1 MPKIRAAV
9 KKNNKYYIPKHRFYE
24 LYHYCLQYQEWLDE
38 YNSIVQLS
46 GISADTQPGSGIGDP
61 TFAKAEKGLA
71 LWEKMEEVRKAAAA
85 ADPQLSK
92 YILLAV
98 TKEGASYQ
106 YLRNVLGMPC
116 SRKMFYDR
124 RRKFYW
130 IMDKNRKNVSIKL

>member
-1 MPKIRAAV
+1 MPKIRASV
-9 KKNNKYYIPKHRFYE
+9 KRNNKYYLPKHRFYE
-24 LYHYCLQYQEWLDE
+24 LYHYCLQYQEWMDE

-46 GISADTQPGSGIGDP
+46 GINIDRQTGSGISDP
-61 TFAKAEKGLA
+61 TYTKAERGVE
-71 LWEKMEEVRKAAAA
+71 LWTRTEEIRKAAAA
-85 ADPQLSK
+85 ADRQLAK

-106 YLRNVLGMPC
+106 YLHNVLGMPC

-130 IMDKNRKNVSIKL
+130 IMDKMRNNC